1 MTNDS
6 TAPDRQLLHDYC
18 RETRDPYVQRL
29 LAELLGHVNRAGF
42 ERTAGAGGG
51 NTRDLGQGQYAVS
64 YAYTPDTTRADHL
77 AVLVHELTHVAVNQA
92 YGSRMLNFPVP
103 PLSAA
108 EENRVRDETP
118 GREEDFQNAAL
129 RRADARRR
137 DAYVDLVIGNVQRLL
152 DELRGSGLPAERQ
165 RAIRTKLTDH
175 MRARPYHEYDGVL
188 SHVLTW
194 SDLDGSPPV
203 LGLLPQPDRDGG
215 TGRPTGGRP
224 ATSPC
229 RAADAVSSVGWGGRW
244 PRPWECPGGDRGRLS
259 LRPTPASA
267 PAPGKAFPT
276 SP

>member
-6 TAPDRQLLHDYC
+6 TAQDRQLLHDYS

-194 SDLDGSPPV
+194 SDLDGV
-203 LGLLPQPDRDGG
+203 DRSSAFYRSLTAMVAQTADW
-215 TGRPTGGRP
+215 
-224 ATSPC
+224 
-229 RAADAVSSVGWGGRW
+229 RAAGDITLPRRRRGFFRRLGR
-244 PRPWECPGGDRGRLS
+244 RLAAALGMS
-259 LRPTPASA
+259 RRR
-267 PAPGKAFPT
+267 
-276 SP
+276 